1 MAIQH
6 DSSVVRTLEKPSA
19 QLDTKAST
27 PPDFVLENHHK
38 GVTYCRHRRKYKA
51 QAHVRI
57 DFKCYKVLNLGY
69 SLTLAG
75 AIRLYKQFQSEKAE
89 AR

>member
-1 MAIQH
+1 MT
-6 DSSVVRTLEKPSA
+6 R
-19 QLDTKAST
+19 
-27 PPDFVLENHHK
+27 HHK

-75 AIRLYKQFQSEKAE
+75 AIQLYKQYAPKKEDTKDGK
-89 AR
+89 RNR